1 MKRIDCVNGN
11 YLDGIFIIVV
21 GIDRRIRN
29 VSRSNFS
36 LDIWIFVL
44 VGRFVYKE
52 ISGWIE
58 IDSFD

>member
-21 GIDRRIRN
+21 GIERRIRN